1 MTASQISILMIFPD
15 SDRKDTEK
23 KMQRERQMT
32 CCQEAT
38 GSELGFLFFWL
49 ETFMEFQKE
58 PGGQDIPIYKSV
70 PATDSGPRG
79 ASRDR
84 SVVGLAVP
92 WDTTVIEK
100 YQILIDS
107 CLG

>member
-1 MTASQISILMIFPD
+1 MIFPD

-58 PGGQDIPIYKSV
+58 PGG
-70 PATDSGPRG
+70 
-79 ASRDR
+79 
-84 SVVGLAVP
+84 
-92 WDTTVIEK
+92 
-100 YQILIDS
+100 
-107 CLG
+107 